1 MNYYSKETYFKLP
14 KIKIL
19 QQHIVPENI
28 ENIRLQE
35 YAPLVFNEFIP
46 SKSGIKKAIK
56 NNLFLID
63 SAVAQTGS
71 WILPGQKI
79 ELISDN
85 SIKPKVFEYRLDVIF
100 EDEYFAAIYKPAG
113 ITVSGNKF
121 KTIFNALP
129 FNLSESSEPDAL
141 FKPTPVHRLDNQ
153 TSGILLVAKTKT
165 AQISLGNQFF
175 DKTIQKTYHAI
186 VIGKVEKNNVI
197 NTTIDS
203 KKSETHFEVIS
214 TTNSL
219 KYTALSFLKVTPK
232 TGRTHQIRIHL
243 SSINH
248 PILGDKLYGNTD
260 FIHKGKGLFLAATEI
275 EFTHPKTMD
284 LIHIKTEIP
293 SKFHSLLTREERRW
307 NNYYL

>member
-14 KIKIL
+14 EIKIL
-19 QQHIVPENI
+19 QQHIVPKNI

-35 YAPLVFNEFIP
+35 YAPEIFSEFIP

-56 NNLFLID
+56 NKLFFINGEI
-63 SAVAQTGS
+63 AQTGS
-71 WILPGQKI
+71 WVISGQKI

-85 SIKPKVFEYRLDVIF
+85 SIKPKVFEYRLEVII
-100 EDEYFAAIYKPAG
+100 EDEHFAAIYKPAG

-129 FNLSESSEPDAL
+129 FNLTESSEPDAL

-153 TSGILLVAKTKT
+153 TSGILLIAKTKT
-165 AQISLGNQFF
+165 AQISLGSQFS
-175 DKTIQKTYHAI
+175 DKTIQKTYHTI
-186 VIGKVEKNNVI
+186 VIGK
-197 NTTIDS
+197 TTNEQTITTPIET
-203 KKSETHFEVIS
+203 KESETYFELIS
-214 TTNSL
+214 AIESL
-219 KYTALSFLKVTPK
+219 KYQHLSLLKVSPK

-243 SSINH
+243 ASINH
-248 PILGDKLYGNTD
+248 PILGDKLYGNTESL
-260 FIHKGKGLFLAATEI
+260 HKGKGLFLAATEI
-275 EFTHPKTMD
+275 EFKHPKT
-284 LIHIKTEIP
+284 LKEIHLKTAIP